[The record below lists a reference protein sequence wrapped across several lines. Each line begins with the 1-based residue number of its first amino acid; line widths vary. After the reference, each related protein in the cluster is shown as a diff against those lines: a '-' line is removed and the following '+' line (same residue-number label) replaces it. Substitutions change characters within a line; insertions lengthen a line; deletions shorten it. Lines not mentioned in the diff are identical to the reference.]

1 MAIDLRQDSLLTLSA
16 AAQSLPGRPHV
27 STLHRWRLRG
37 SKGIKL
43 ETVMIGGVRYTSL
56 EALQK
61 FVEQTT
67 AAADGQPIPRRT
79 KASRAASLARAEKRL
94 AEFGV

>member
-1 MAIDLRQDSLLTLSA
+1 MLDNAF
-16 AAQSLPGRPHV
+16 
-27 STLHRWRLRG
+27 
-37 SKGIKL
+37 
-43 ETVMIGGVRYTSL
+43 